1 MTHIIYLNGAYV
13 HSPYA
18 KTHINDRGY
27 QFADAAYEVVLC
39 IKNTWFDMDLHLD
52 RLNKT
57 LDALKINFTMS
68 RQALIMNMKS
78 LMQKNHIQTGM
89 VYIQI
94 SRGVASRNFPFPKE
108 SIKPTLV
115 MTARSLNYDM
125 LLKQKHKKLALTLL
139 PDNRWGRCDLK
150 TVGLLPSVLATQQAI
165 DSGFDDAL
173 FFDQKGITEG
183 TSWNFWIVNK
193 EGHLQT
199 RPLGNEILHGITRHT
214 ILKIAQAKK
223 MSLIEAPITI
233 DDLKTAQECFAT
245 SATKM
250 VMPVKS
256 IDDITY
262 RDATPIVDM
271 LNEAY
276 LEFFL

>member
-1 MTHIIYLNGAYV
+1 MTQIIYLNGTYV

-39 IKNTWFDMDLHLD
+39 IKNTWFDIDLHLD
-52 RLNKT
+52 RLDRT
-57 LDALKINFTMS
+57 LNALKINFTMS
-68 RQALIMNMKS
+68 RQALIMNMNS

-94 SRGVASRNFPFPKE
+94 SRGVALRNFSFPQE

-115 MTARSLNYDM
+115 MTARHLNYDM
-125 LLKQKHKKLALTLL
+125 LLKQKHKKLSLTLL

-173 FFDQKGITEG
+173 FYDQKGITEG

-214 ILKIAQAKK
+214 ILKIAQRKK
-223 MSLIEAPITI
+223 ISLIEAPITI

-250 VMPVKS
+250 VVSVKS

-262 RDATPIVDM
+262 HEATPIADM
-271 LNEAY
+271 LRDAY